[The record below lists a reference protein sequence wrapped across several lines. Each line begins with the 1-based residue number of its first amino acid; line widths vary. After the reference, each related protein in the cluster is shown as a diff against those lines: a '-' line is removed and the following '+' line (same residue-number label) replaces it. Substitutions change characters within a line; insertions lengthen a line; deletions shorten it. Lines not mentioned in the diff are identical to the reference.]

1 MVLTALAPSQL
12 AWDLPGAMLGTCPC
26 ARIRKPIWLRRV
38 CVGAL
43 LTCTACQLVLWMLWA
58 VSAAQRL
65 LLDQAEN
72 RSDPL
77 RVVSTIEAV
86 AMDGSAPGAV
96 VYRSP
101 KLPMPCAPGSYSC
114 MTNYFSFVDC

>member
-58 VSAAQRL
+58 VSAATLLVYIGAFQSAHLARL
-65 LLDQAEN
+65 RCE
-72 RSDPL
+72 RSLAARPDRGPL
-77 RVVSTIEAV
+77 CPT
-86 AMDGSAPGAV
+86 
-96 VYRSP
+96 
-101 KLPMPCAPGSYSC
+101 
-114 MTNYFSFVDC
+114 